1 MTSTRRSIRP
11 RVGVNWGAVGGL
23 GLATVVSVGF
33 WVGVGLTIARFWK

>member
-1 MTSTRRSIRP
+1 MTSNLKTIRP
-11 RVGVNWGAVGGL
+11 RGRVNWSLVAGL